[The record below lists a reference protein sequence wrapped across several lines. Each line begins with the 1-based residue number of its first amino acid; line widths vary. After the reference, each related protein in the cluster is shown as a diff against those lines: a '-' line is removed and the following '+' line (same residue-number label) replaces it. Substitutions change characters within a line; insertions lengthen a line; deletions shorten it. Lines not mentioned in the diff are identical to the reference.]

1 LRASWVAVTGSGRY
15 HTAPAGRNPGP
26 GAAAATQGYD
36 PRSIFQMVGN
46 GELDAAQKAR
56 LTEPEQRGLS
66 GG

>member
-1 LRASWVAVTGSGRY
+1 V
-15 HTAPAGRNPGP
+15 P
-26 GAAAATQGYD
+26 GAGGGATGGAGSRPGAPPPPQGYD
-36 PRSIFQMVGN
+36 PRSIFQMLGN

>member
-1 LRASWVAVTGSGRY
+1 ML
-15 HTAPAGRNPGP
+15 
-26 GAAAATQGYD
+26 
-36 PRSIFQMVGN
+36 GN